1 MIPGQS
7 GKFQIATFTHSVGPV
22 WVSKT
27 LIIPRAG
34 DTDEMKGLL
43 CYTLVSALLLAV
55 VHSQVACKQT
65 LDEIFFTM
73 LTVQT
78 GPSGR
83 SGVSGW
89 HALEQVVGMVRGPGA
104 GPSQHQ
110 PQWLTVG
117 LSSSQDQDLDWGI
130 WSLWSLGMLSTT
142 RCKERSIA
150 MLC

>member
-7 GKFQIATFTHSVGPV
+7 GKFQTATFTLSVGL
-22 WVSKT
+22 SKT
-27 LIIPRAG
+27 LIIPTAG

-83 SGVSGW
+83 SGVSG
-89 HALEQVVGMVRGPGA
+89 
-104 GPSQHQ
+104 
-110 PQWLTVG
+110 
-117 LSSSQDQDLDWGI
+117 
-130 WSLWSLGMLSTT
+130 
-142 RCKERSIA
+142 
-150 MLC
+150 